1 MEAIQAYSVKQR
13 ALISISGVLSVRVSH
28 KSTGVSS
35 TADAEQQPSI
45 QETTADVCSA
55 SAAEDNAKSLSDIK
69 FLPGRVMSNEKKN
82 PKLCDLHKK
91 EIKQI
96 FPG

>member
-35 TADAEQQPSI
+35 TTEAEQQPSI

-55 SAAEDNAKSLSDIK
+55 SAAEDSAKASQTSSFFQVEL
-69 FLPGRVMSNEKKN
+69 
-82 PKLCDLHKK
+82 
-91 EIKQI
+91 
-96 FPG
+96 